1 MITDVVVIGG
11 GPAGLMAAGVASKNG
26 RKTILVEKNNIL
38 GKKLL
43 ITGKGRC
50 NVTNGTDI
58 SEFFDFIVKNPRFL
72 YSAFYNF
79 TNLDVIDF
87 FEQKGIKLKEERGK
101 RIFPVSDR
109 SNDILTGLKKH
120 ISGVEVIHKKVTEL
134 LMDNN
139 TVKGVMLSDGTK
151 IECESVVV
159 ATGGVSYP
167 LTGSTGD
174 GHKMAKK
181 YGHTVTELKPALVP
195 LVLYGKYP
203 GMLEGLSLRNISVKL
218 LDESGKELY
227 SDFGEML
234 FTKNGV
240 SGPVIL
246 SMSSFVEDNKKLT
259 LSIDL
264 KPALDFEKLEKR
276 ILGDFS
282 KYANK
287 NFSNSLNELLP
298 KKLIP
303 VIVELSGINPDTK
316 VNQITRAE
324 RKTLIELLKKLSFEV
339 KSKGNIEE
347 AIITDGGIAVK
358 EINPKTMESKL
369 INGLFFA
376 GEIIDVHG
384 YTGGFNLQIAFSTG
398 YTAGMNC

>member
-11 GPAGLMAAGVASKNG
+11 GPAGLMAAGIASKNG

-50 NVTNGTDI
+50 NVTNGADI

-72 YSAFYNF
+72 YSSFYNF

-109 SNDILTGLKKH
+109 SNDILVGLKKH
-120 ISGVEVIHKKVTEL
+120 ITDVTVIYKKALEIL
-134 LMDNN
+134 IENN
-139 TVKGVMLSDGTK
+139 KVKGVKLSDGTE
-151 IECESVVV
+151 IECESVVI

-174 GHKMAKK
+174 GHKMAEK

-203 GMLEGLSLRNISVKL
+203 GILEGLSLRNISVKL
-218 LDESGKELY
+218 TDELGKELY

-246 SMSSFVEDNKKLT
+246 SMSSFVEDNKKLN

-316 VNQITRAE
+316 VNQITKIE
-324 RKTLIELLKKLSFEV
+324 RKTLVELLKNFSFEI
-339 KSKGNIEE
+339 KSKGKIEE

-369 INGLFFA
+369 VDGLFFA

>member
-1 MITDVVVIGG
+1 MMADVVVIGG
-11 GPAGLMAAGVASKNG
+11 GPAGLMAAGVASQNG

-50 NVTNGTDI
+50 NVTNGADI

-79 TNLDVIDF
+79 TNLDVINF
-87 FEQKGIKLKEERGK
+87 FEEKGIKLKEERGK
-101 RIFPVSDR
+101 RLFPVSDR

-120 ISGVEVIHKKVTEL
+120 IKNVEVVFKKAIEIVIE
-134 LMDNN
+134 DNI
-139 TVKGVMLSDGTK
+139 VKGVKLSDGTV
-151 IECESVVV
+151 ISCESVVL

-174 GHKMAKK
+174 GHKIAKK
-181 YGHTVTELKPALVP
+181 NGHTVTELKPALCPV
-195 LVLYGKYP
+195 VLYGKYP
-203 GMLEGLSLRNISVKL
+203 KMLEGLSLRNISVKL
-218 LDESGKELY
+218 TDENGKELY

-246 SMSSFVEDNKKLT
+246 SMSSFVEDNKGLK

-264 KPALDFEKLEKR
+264 KPALDYEKLEKR
-276 ILGDFS
+276 ILNDFS

-303 VIVELSGINPDTK
+303 VIIELSGINPDVK
-316 VNQITRAE
+316 VNQITRLE
-324 RKTLIELLKKLSFEV
+324 RKALIDLLKNFTFDV
-339 KSKGNIEE
+339 KSKGDIEE
-347 AIITDGGIAVK
+347 AIITDGGISVK
-358 EINPKTMESKL
+358 EINPKTMESK
-369 INGLFFA
+369 IVNGLFFA

>member
-1 MITDVVVIGG
+1 MIADVVVIGG
-11 GPAGLMAAGVASKNG
+11 GPAGLMAAGVASQNG
-26 RKTILVEKNNIL
+26 RKTVLIEKNSIL

-50 NVTNGTDI
+50 NVTNGADI

-79 TNLDVIDF
+79 TNLDVINF
-87 FEQKGIKLKEERGK
+87 FEDKGIKLKEERGK

-120 ISGVEVIHKKVTEL
+120 IKDVTVIHGKATGLVIEE
-134 LMDNN
+134 NA
-139 TVKGVMLSDGTK
+139 VKGVSLSDGTV
-151 IECESVVV
+151 IGCESVVL

-167 LTGSTGD
+167 LTGSTGE
-174 GHKMAKK
+174 GHKLAKK
-181 YGHTVTELKPALVP
+181 HGHSVTELKPALVP

-203 GMLEGLSLRNISVKL
+203 KLLEGLSLRNISVKL
-218 LDESGKELY
+218 YDENKKELY

-246 SMSSFVEDNKKLT
+246 SMSSFVEDNKKMT

-264 KPALDFEKLEKR
+264 KPALDEEKLEKR
-276 ILGDFS
+276 ILSDFE
-282 KYANK
+282 KFANK

-303 VIVELSGINPDTK
+303 VVVELSGINPDTK

-324 RKTLIELLKKLSFEV
+324 RKTLVGLLKNLSFEI
-339 KSKGNIEE
+339 KSKGDIEE
-347 AIITDGGIAVK
+347 AIITDGGISVK
-358 EINPKTMESKL
+358 EINPKTMESKI